1 MSSRWSR
8 FDDLVA
14 TLRKRWDSGRYLRAY
29 ASGDAWEPVALPVKA
44 PTAAELL
51 ADFDEVILW
60 AERFRRDSSTAA
72 ARPRVR
78 VEYRVMN
85 HKSFGANEF
94 PARIRVDSFEELA
107 KLLGAVDDVRRLDL
121 LLDRTARDA
130 PALVPWVASNP
141 GAAIAHHAIWA
152 DLLAT
157 VCWISE
163 HNTSELYLRHIDVAG
178 VDTKFVERHNK
189 ILRQLLDATMPADR
203 VDTNHSDLVRR
214 FGFRAKPDYTR
225 FRLLAPVA
233 TVPSGITELRL
244 RTDELAHSPIPL
256 GTVFVVENEI
266 SYLAFPAVP
275 DAIVIFGEGFHLTVL
290 ESLSWLHDREL
301 VYWGDIDTHGFAI
314 LSRLRARFP
323 RVASILM
330 DRETL
335 LAHPGQYVTE
345 PTPTSEHQPNLTE
358 PEQSLYQDLVEDR
371 YGESVRLEQERVR
384 FSLVRQAL
392 RPWLMQEVKVESPR
406 I

>member
-29 ASGDAWEPVALPVKA
+29 ASGDAWESVTLPVKA

-51 ADFDEVILW
+51 DDFDKVILW

-72 ARPRVR
+72 GRPRVR

-85 HKSFGANEF
+85 HKTFGVNQL
-94 PARIRVDSFEELA
+94 PARIHLDSFDELA
-107 KLLGAVDDVRRLDL
+107 KLLGTVDDVRTLDL
-121 LLDRTARDA
+121 LLDQTAQDA

-141 GAAIAHHAIWA
+141 RAAIAHHVIWA

-157 VCWISE
+157 VGWISE

-178 VDTKFVERHNK
+178 VDTKFVERHHK

-225 FRLLAPVA
+225 FRLLAPLD
-233 TVPSGITELRL
+233 TVPSGITEFRL
-244 RTDELAHSPIPL
+244 RTDELARSPIPV

-275 DAIVIFGEGFHLTVL
+275 DAIVVFGEGFHLSAL
-290 ESLSWLHDREL
+290 ELLPWLHEREI

-314 LSRLRARFP
+314 LNRLRARFP
-323 RVASILM
+323 AAVSILM

-345 PTPTSEHQPNLTE
+345 PVPTSEHQPNLTE
-358 PEQSLYQDLVEDR
+358 PERLLFQDLVEDH

-384 FSLVRQAL
+384 FSLVRDAL
-392 RPWLMQEVKVESPR
+392 QPWLIRTGSR
-406 I
+406 